1 VEVGLLL
8 AQNRALLRFF
18 MSQKELLDQAGEI
31 DRLRMIAAKIR
42 KIALENITK
51 TRAGHPGGSLSVAD
65 ILTALYFGRTY
76 DAESGLWENLL
87 RYDPADPLW
96 PNRDRLILSKGHA
109 APALYAA
116 LALAGF
122 FEEDLLKI
130 QRKIDS
136 PLEGHPAM
144 YRVYEE
150 NGRRVEHGTKGVDF
164 STGSLGHGLSAGA
177 GMALHAKVYGYDYL
191 VYVIL
196 GDGDMQEGMTWE
208 ACLTIPNKKLNN
220 LCAIIDRNRLQ
231 VDGNTDDI
239 NSLDSLPAKLEA
251 FNWEVRE
258 IDGHDFYALLG
269 SLETFK
275 KSRRENH
282 RPLMLIADTI
292 KGKGATEIEG
302 VCKYHAVPLTDEE
315 YERAEAE
322 CLAVIENSEQSMAC
336 RSSGDMRV
344 KPLTKS
350 YPREKEQDFQE
361 IIRQNPLEKYHEP
374 TATRIGYG
382 NSLARLGAYEKIF
395 VLNADLMGACGNTAF
410 CEKYPEKAGDPS
422 QRRSINVG
430 VQEANMMTMAAA
442 MASCGKIPVV
452 NSFGVFSTGRA
463 WEMVRQDI
471 AYPRLNVKIIGSHT
485 GIALGE
491 YGVSHQAIA
500 DVGAMRI
507 LPGIVIIEPSDA
519 MQADILFERALE
531 YDGPVYFRVGR
542 NPTPIIYAENNP
554 YHVAPVKDF
563 QIGKGY
569 TIKEGDD
576 VCLVC
581 SGPVLV
587 EALKVAEAVKERV
600 MVIDMPTIR
609 PLDEALV
616 KEAALRTARICTVQD
631 HFQNGGLR
639 DEVMSVLVA
648 NRLRVGFESVA
659 LSGFAK
665 SGSPADLYDRFGL
678 SARRIV
684 EKLGLT
690 PV

>member
-1 VEVGLLL
+1 M
-8 AQNRALLRFF
+8 A
-18 MSQKELLDQAGEI
+18 QKEFLEQSGEI
-31 DRLRMIAAKIR
+31 DRLRMIAATIR
-42 KIALENITK
+42 KNALENITK
-51 TRAGHPGGSLSVAD
+51 TKAGHPGGSLSVAD
-65 ILTALYFGRTY
+65 ILTALYFGRDY
-76 DAESGLWENLL
+76 DSESGIWEPLL

-96 PNRDRLILSKGHA
+96 PNRDRLVLSKGHA

-122 FEEDLLKI
+122 FNEKLLQI
-130 QRKIDS
+130 HRKIDS

-150 NGRRVEHGTKGVDF
+150 EGRSVEHGTKGVDF

-177 GMALHAKVYGYDYL
+177 GMALHAKVYGYDYR

-196 GDGDMQEGMTWE
+196 GDGDLQEGMTWE

-231 VDGNTDDI
+231 VDGSTDDI
-239 NSLDSLPAKLEA
+239 NSLDPLPEKLAA

-258 IDGHDFYALLG
+258 IDGHDFCALLD
-269 SLETFK
+269 SLAAFK
-275 KSRRENH
+275 RSRRENE
-282 RPLMLIADTI
+282 RPLMLVANTT
-292 KGKGATEIEG
+292 KGKGVSEIEG

-322 CLAVIENSEQSMAC
+322 CRSVIEKSGQSLAC
-336 RSSGDMRV
+336 RCGGPIGV
-344 KPLTKS
+344 KPTTKS
-350 YPREKEQDFQE
+350 SPREKEQDFHE
-361 IIRQNPLEKYHEP
+361 ICRKNPPKTYREP

-382 NSLARLGAYEKIF
+382 NSLARLGTYEKIF

-410 CEKYPEKAGDPS
+410 CEMYPENAGEPS
-422 QRRSINVG
+422 RRRSLNVG

-442 MASCGKIPVV
+442 MASCGKIPVA

-507 LPGIVIIEPSDA
+507 LPGIVIVEPSDA
-519 MQADILFERALE
+519 IQADILFERALE

-542 NPTPIIYAENNP
+542 NPTPVIYSEDNP
-554 YHVAPVKDF
+554 FHVTPAKDF
-563 QIGKGY
+563 QIRKGY
-569 TIKEGDD
+569 TLKGGTDL
-576 VCLVC
+576 CLIC
-581 SGPVLV
+581 SGPVLA
-587 EALKVAEAVKERV
+587 EALKVAQSVRESV
-600 MVIDMPTIR
+600 MVVDMPTIR
-609 PLDEALV
+609 PLDAALV
-616 KEAALRTARICTVQD
+616 KEAAKLTGRLCTIQD
-631 HFQNGGLR
+631 HYENGGLR
-639 DEVMSVLVA
+639 DEVMAILTTGGITVE
-648 NRLRVGFESVA
+648 FEYVA

-665 SGSPADLYDRFGL
+665 SGSPSDLYDRYGL
-678 SARRIV
+678 SARRII
-684 EKLGLT
+684 EKLKLT
-690 PV
+690 PLGRG